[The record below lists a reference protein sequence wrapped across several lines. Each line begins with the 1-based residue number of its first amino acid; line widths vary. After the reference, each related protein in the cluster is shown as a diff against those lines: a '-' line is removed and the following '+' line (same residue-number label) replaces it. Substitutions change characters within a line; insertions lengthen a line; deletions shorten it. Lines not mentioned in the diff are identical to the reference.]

1 MDGIIIGSWSWP
13 GISILLI
20 PLPNIFLTALLFTHL
35 TNTVYKRV
43 KRSWNQN
50 DK

>member
-1 MDGIIIGSWSWP
+1 MNGIIIGSWL
-13 GISILLI
+13 GVSILLI
-20 PLPNIFLTALLFTHL
+20 PIPNISLTALLFIHL
-35 TNTVYKRV
+35 TNTVYKRT